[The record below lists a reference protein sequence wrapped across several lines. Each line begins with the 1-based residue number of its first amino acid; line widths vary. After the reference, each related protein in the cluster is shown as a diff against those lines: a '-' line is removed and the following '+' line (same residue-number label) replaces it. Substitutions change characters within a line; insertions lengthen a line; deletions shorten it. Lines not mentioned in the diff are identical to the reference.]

1 MFQKWFYWKST
12 QREIGHS
19 KGSPR
24 VLQGHLGTRALEEH
38 LGNPRALEQLGTQ
51 CTCALGHSNTRGIRG
66 IEGHL
71 GTRALKA
78 LGQLGTQALEGNLDI
93 QPSDNFI
100 FRSYMFHVALYFV

>member
-1 MFQKWFYWKST
+1 MFQKWFSWKST

-19 KGSPR
+19 KGTPM

-51 CTCALGHSNTRGIRG
+51 CTCALGHSSTRGIRG
-66 IEGHL
+66 IEGLL

-78 LGQLGTQALEGNLDI
+78 LGHLGTQALEGNLDI

>member
-19 KGSPR
+19 KGTPR

-38 LGNPRALEQLGTQ
+38 LGNPRALEQLGAQ
-51 CTCALGHSNTRGIRG
+51 CTCALGHSSTRGIRG
-66 IEGHL
+66 NEGHL
-71 GTRALKA
+71 GTPALK
-78 LGQLGTQALEGNLDI
+78 ALEGNLDI